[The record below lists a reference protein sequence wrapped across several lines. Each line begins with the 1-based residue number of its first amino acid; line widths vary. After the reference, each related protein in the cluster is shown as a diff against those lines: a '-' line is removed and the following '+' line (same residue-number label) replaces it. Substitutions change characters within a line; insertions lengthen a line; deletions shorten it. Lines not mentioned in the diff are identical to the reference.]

1 MGLLELPVYL
11 AQWVIWERAVKLLTL
26 RDQLKFDHS
35 LNQLNHFIIRT
46 LYNQHPYSFKQTYF
60 LTQPTLEGKILDAS
74 ANNGPDKSN
83 LIHFSH
89 SLAILDTFQS
99 FMPFLSLFMSPVS
112 PIFHIF

>member
-1 MGLLELPVYL
+1 MLNTQGVDLGCSVGLLELPVYL

-60 LTQPTLEGKILDAS
+60 LTQQPKLEGKILNAS
-74 ANNGPDKSN
+74 ANNGPNKSN

-89 SLAILDTFQS
+89 YLAILDTFQS
-99 FMPFLSLFMSPVS
+99 FMPF
-112 PIFHIF
+112 